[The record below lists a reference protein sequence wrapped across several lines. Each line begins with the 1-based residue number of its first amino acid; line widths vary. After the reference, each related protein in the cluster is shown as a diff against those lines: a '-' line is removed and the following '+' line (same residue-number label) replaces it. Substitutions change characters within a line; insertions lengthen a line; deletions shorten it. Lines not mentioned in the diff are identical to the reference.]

1 MRPSARDIAV
11 IAVTVALLI
20 GGQALSIPLWAMALL
35 AAAGAAFFA
44 ICLKY
49 GDRWEQA
56 LFEKLK
62 K

>member
-1 MRPSARDIAV
+1 MTTGSILLALAV
-11 IAVTVALLI
+11 L
-20 GGQALSIPLWAMALL
+20 ALL